1 MEDNVEKNINGQHN
15 AVRNPRLKKELRLR
29 DLYFAALTGVV
40 GSGWIYG
47 SYYTAGVV
55 GPASILS
62 WVIGGIFILVIALTW
77 ADVSSSYPLSG
88 AGARYIKFSHGSWA
102 NAMTGWSAI
111 LPAIATP
118 AIESIAIVGV
128 IQAAFSSTAYKVVF
142 VNPSGL
148 PTVLGSVFAILIAL
162 LFFYIN
168 YIGVRRVANV
178 NSVVSVIKLPILI
191 ILIVSLIVAGLAAGL
206 GSNFSLPS
214 FAPYGVSPIFTSI
227 PATGIVFAYLGFR
240 QPIEMAGEA
249 KNPKR
254 DLPIA
259 IILLVITVVFI
270 YTLLQVSF
278 IAGLHWNNAATGTLG
293 VLPGQ
298 WFKLTTS
305 LSTSAFPLFYETLG
319 LGLTPIAVIVVI
331 GGVIGPAADTSQY
344 YASTARILFGMSREG
359 YFGNNSSI
367 AKVETKHHVPLVGL
381 LITLAV
387 TIALIILGFAGYII
401 SSVGGFWVALTAIIT
416 TTLVFA
422 YTSSSITLPIFR
434 RFRRE
439 DDKSFKLKGYKIVAP
454 IAFILSSL
462 LVYWGAGSLISSTD
476 PYGGYVLV
484 IIMIAGSFAYFTK
497 AERKKEDIRSGLWM
511 FVYLLSF
518 LPLLYL
524 GEYGTNLLKVPY
536 DWMLVIV
543 LAIIFFAWSQL
554 SALPDSR
561 IKEELLNAEESLA
574 RE

>member
-1 MEDNVEKNINGQHN
+1 MV
-15 AVRNPRLKKELRLR
+15 NPIVQESAMPAKAKLKKELKLR
-29 DLYFAALTGVV
+29 DLYFAALTGVI

-62 WVIGGIFILVIALTW
+62 WLIGGTFILVIALTW
-77 ADVSSSYPLSG
+77 AEVSSSYPVSG
-88 AGARYIKFSHGSWA
+88 GGGRYIKYSHGSWA
-102 NAMTGWSAI
+102 NSMVGWSAI

-118 AIESIAIVGV
+118 AIEAIAIVGV
-128 IQAAFSSTAYKVVF
+128 IQAALSVTSYKVIM

-148 PTVLGSVFAILIAL
+148 PTVLGSVVAVLIAL

-178 NSVVSVIKLPILI
+178 NSVVSVIKIPILVVLI
-191 ILIVSLIVAGLAAGL
+191 IALLVAGIGVGL
-206 GSNFSLPS
+206 GRNFSLPS
-214 FAPYGVSPIFTSI
+214 FAPYGISPVFTSI

-259 IILLVITVVFI
+259 IILLVFTVIVI
-270 YTLLQVSF
+270 YTLLQVAF
-278 IAGLHWNNAATGTLG
+278 IGGIHWNNAAAGTLG

-298 WFKLTTS
+298 WSKFTTS
-305 LSTSAFPLFYETLG
+305 LSTSAFPLFYTALG
-319 LGLTPIAVIVVI
+319 LGLIPIAVIVAI

-359 YFGNNSSI
+359 YFGKNSSI
-367 AKVETKHHVPLVGL
+367 GKVEPKHQVPLLGL
-381 LITLAV
+381 LITLGV
-387 TIALIILGFAGYII
+387 TIILILLGFAGFII

-422 YTSSSITLPIFR
+422 YTSSAITLPIFR
-434 RFRRE
+434 KFKSEDARSFRLR
-439 DDKSFKLKGYKIVAP
+439 GHKIIAP

-462 LVYWGAGSLISSTD
+462 LVYWGAGSLISQSD
-476 PYGGYVLV
+476 PYAGYIL
-484 IIMIAGSFAYFTK
+484 IILMIAGSLVYLTK
-497 AERKKEDIRSGLWM
+497 AERNRQDIKSGLWM
-511 FVYLLSF
+511 FIYLVSF
-518 LPLLYL
+518 LPALYI
-524 GEYGTNLLKVPY
+524 GEYGRSLLAVPY
-536 DWMLVIV
+536 DWILIIV
-543 LAIIFFAWSQL
+543 LSIIFYLWSQV
-554 SALPDSR
+554 SALPDAR
-561 IKEELLNAEESLA
+561 IKEELLNAEKALVE
-574 RE
+574 E